1 MHQPPV
7 RFTYRLLSYLISTII
22 AGQPLLPAVG
32 AVITPQNGAGM
43 DKAANGVPVVNIAT
57 PNGAGISHNRFTD
70 YNVGKEGLILNN
82 ATGKLNPTQLGGLI
96 QNNPNL
102 KAGGEAK
109 GIINEVTGGNRS
121 LLQGYTEV
129 AGKAANVMVANP
141 YGITCDGCGFINT
154 PHATLT
160 TGKPV
165 MNADGSLQA
174 LEVTEG
180 SITINGAG
188 LDGTRSDAVS
198 IIARATEV
206 NAALH
211 AKDLTVTAGANR
223 ITADGRVSALK
234 GEGDV
239 PKVAVDTGAL
249 GGMYARRIHLTS
261 TESGVGVNLG
271 NLYAREGDII
281 LNSAGKLVLKNSLA
295 GGNTTVTG
303 TNVSLS
309 GDNKAGGNLSVTGT
323 TGLTL
328 NQSRLVTDK
337 NLVLS
342 SSGQIVQNGG
352 ELTAGQ
358 NAMLSAQHLNQTS
371 GTVNAAENVTLTT
384 TDDTTLKGRSVA
396 GKTLTVSSGS
406 LNNGGT
412 LVAGRDATVKTGTFS
427 NTGAVQ
433 GNGLKVTATDLTST
447 GSIKSGSTLDISVR
461 NATLSGD
468 AGAKDSARVTVSG
481 TLENRG
487 RLVSDDVLTLSA
499 TQINNSG
506 TLSGAKELV
515 VSADTLTTTEKSVTN
530 SDGNLMLNSASSTLA
545 GETSAGGTVSVK
557 GNSLKTTTT
566 AQTQGNSVSVDVQN
580 AQLDGTQAARDILT
594 LNASEKLTHSGKS
607 SAPSLSLSAPE
618 LTSSGVLVASALNTQ
633 SQTLTNSGLLQGEA
647 SLTVNTQRLDN
658 QQNGTLYSAADL
670 TLDIPDIRNSGLI
683 TGDNGLT
690 LNTASLSN
698 PGKIT
703 ADTLNVRATTLD
715 GDGLLQGAGALALA
729 GDTLSQGRN
738 GRWLTAGD
746 LSLRGKTLNTAGT
759 TQGQNLTV
767 QADNWANSGSVLA
780 TGNLTASATGQLTST
795 GDIMSQGD
803 TTLKAA
809 TTDNRGS
816 LLSAGTLSLN
826 GNSLDN
832 SGTVQGNHITIRQNS
847 VTNSG
852 TLTGIAAL
860 TLAARMDMASP
871 QPALMNNGGSLLTS
885 GDLTITAGSIT
896 SSGHWQGK
904 RVLITADSLANSGA
918 IQAADSLTA
927 RLTGELVSAAGSKVT
942 SNGEMALSA
951 LNLSNSGQWI
961 AKNLTLK
968 ANSLTSAGDIT
979 GVDALTLT
987 VNQTLHNQTNGK
999 LLSAGVLTLKADS
1012 ATNDGQLQGN
1022 ATTITAGQLTNGGH
1036 LQGETLTL
1044 TASGGVNNRS
1054 GGVLMSRNALNVS
1067 TATLSNQ
1074 GTIQGGGGVSLNAT
1088 DRLQNDGKI
1097 LSGSNFTLTAQVL
1110 ANTGSGLVQAATLLL
1125 DVVNTVN
1132 GGRVLAT
1139 GSADVKGTT
1148 LNNTGTLQ
1156 GAELLVNYHTFS
1168 NSGTLLGTSG
1178 LGVKGSS
1185 LLQNG
1190 TGRLYSAGN
1199 LLLDAQD
1206 FSGQGQVVATGDVTL
1221 KLIAALTN
1229 HGTLAAGKTLSVTSQ
1244 NAITNGG
1251 VMQGDAMVLG
1261 AGEAFTNNG
1270 TLTAGKGN
1278 SVFSAQRLFLNA
1290 PGSLQAGGDVSLNSR
1305 SDITISGFTG
1315 TAGSLTMNVAG
1326 TLLNSALIYAGNNLK
1341 LFTDRLHNQHGDI
1354 LAGNSLWVQKDA
1366 SGGAN
1371 TEIINTSG
1379 NIETHQ
1385 GDIVVRTGHLL
1396 NQREG
1401 FSATTTTRTNPSSIQ
1416 GMGNALVDIPLSLL
1430 PDGSYGYFTREVENQ
1445 HGTPCNGHGACNITM
1460 DTLYYYAPFADSA
1473 TQRFLSSQNI
1483 TTVTGAD
1490 NPAGRIASGRNL
1502 SAEAERLENRAS
1514 FILANGDIAL
1524 SGRELSN
1531 QSWQTG
1537 TENEYLVYRYDPKT
1551 FYGSYATGSLD
1562 KLPLL
1567 SPEFENN
1574 TIRFSLDGREKDYT
1588 PGKTYYSVIQAG
1600 GDVKTRFTSS
1610 INNGTTTAHA
1620 GSVSPVVSAPVL
1632 NTLSQ
1637 QTGGDSLTQTA
1648 LQQYEPVVVGSPQWH
1663 DELAGALKNIAGGS
1677 PLTGQT
1683 GISDD
1688 WPLPSGNNGYLV
1700 PSTDPDSPYLITV
1713 NPKLDGLGQVDSHLF
1728 AGLYELLGAKP
1739 GQAPRETAPSYTD
1752 EKQFLGSSYFLDRLG
1767 LKPEKD
1773 YRFLGDAVFDTRYV
1787 SNAVL
1792 SRTGSRYLNGLGSDT
1807 EQMRYLMDNAARQQK
1822 GLGLEFGV
1830 ALTAEQIAQL
1840 DGSILWWESA
1850 TINGQTVMVPKLY
1863 LSPEDITLHN
1873 GSVISGNN
1881 VQLAGGNITNSGGSI
1896 NAQNGLSLDST
1907 GYIDN
1912 LNAGLISAGGSLD
1925 LSAIGDI
1932 SNISSVISGKTVQL
1946 ESVSG
1951 NISNI
1956 TRRQQWNAGSD
1967 SRYGGVHLSGTDT
1980 GPVATIKGTDSLSLD
1995 AGKNIDITG
2004 ATVSSGGTLGMSAG
2018 NDINI
2023 AANLISG
2030 SKSQSGFWHTDD
2042 NSASSTTSQGSSI
2055 SAGGNLAMAAG
2066 HNLDVTAS
2074 SVSAGHSALLSAGN
2088 DLSLNAVRESK
2099 NSRNGRSE
2107 SHESHAA
2114 VSTVTAGD
2122 NLLLVA
2128 GRDVASQAAGVAAEN
2143 NVVIRGGRDVNLVA
2157 ESAGAGDSYTS
2168 KKKKEINETVRQ
2180 QGTEIASG
2188 GDTTVNAGRDI
2199 TAVASSVTATGNISV
2214 NAGRDVALTTATES
2228 DYHYL
2233 ETKKKSGGF
2242 LSKKTTHTI
2251 SEDSASREAG
2261 SLLSGNRVTVN
2272 AGDNLTVEGSD
2283 VVADQDVSL
2292 AAGNHV
2298 DVLAATSTDTS
2309 WRFKETKKSGLMG
2322 TGGIGFTIGSS
2333 KTTHDRREAG
2343 TTQSQSASTIGST
2356 AGNVSI
2362 TAGKQAHISGSDVI
2376 ANRDISI
2383 TGDSVVVD
2391 PGHDR
2396 RTVDEKFEQKKSGL
2410 TVALSGTVGSAINNA
2425 VTSAQETKE
2434 SSDSR
2439 LKALQATKTALSGV
2453 QAGQAA
2459 AMATA
2464 TGDPNATGVSLSLTT
2479 QKSKSQQ
2486 HSESDTV
2493 SGSTLNAGN
2502 NLSVVATGK
2511 NRGDNRGDIVI
2522 AGSQLKAGGNTSLD
2536 AANDILLSGAANT
2549 QKTTGRNSSS
2559 GGGVGVSIGAGGN
2572 GAGISV
2578 FAGVNAAKG
2587 SEKGNGTEWTET
2599 TTDSGKTVTIN
2610 SGRDTVLNGAQVNG
2624 NRIIAD
2630 VGHDLLISSQQD
2642 TSKYDSKQ
2650 TSVAAG
2656 GSFTFG
2662 SMTGSGY
2669 IAASRD
2675 KMKSRF
2681 DSVAEQTGMFAGD
2694 GGFDITVGRHTQ
2706 LDGAVIAST
2715 ATPDKNHLDTGTLG
2729 FSDLH
2734 NEADYKFSHSGIS
2747 LSGGGSFGD
2756 KFQGNMPGGMISA
2769 GGHSGHAEGTTQ
2781 AAVAE
2786 GTITIRDRDNQ
2797 KQNLANL
2804 SRDPAHA
2811 NDSISPIFDK
2821 EKEQRRLQT
2830 VGLISDIGSQV
2841 ADIARTQGELN
2852 ALKAAQDK
2860 YGPVPADATEEQRQA
2875 YLAKLR
2881 DTPEY
2886 KKEQEKY
2893 GTGSDMQRGIQAATA
2908 ALQGLVGGNMAGALA
2923 GASAPELAN
2932 IIGHHAGIDDNTAAK
2947 AIAHAILGGVT
2958 AALQGNSAAAGAI
2971 GAGTGEV
2978 IASAIAK
2985 SLYPGVDPSKLTE
2998 DQKQTVST
3006 LATLSAGMAGGIA
3019 SGDVAGAAAGAG
3031 AGKNVVENNALSL
3044 VARGCAVAAPC
3055 RTKVAEQLLEIGAKA
3070 GMAGLA
3076 GAAVKDMA
3084 DRMTSDELEHLITLQ
3099 MMGNDEI
3106 TTKYLSS
3113 LHDKYGSGAASNP
3126 NIGKDLT
3133 DAEKVELGGSGSG
3146 TGTPPPSEND
3156 PKQQNEK
3163 TVDKLNQKQES
3174 AIKKI
3179 DNTIKNAL
3187 KDHDIIGTLKDMD
3200 GKPVPKENGGYWDHM
3215 QEMQN
3220 TLRGLRNHADTL
3232 KNVNNPEAQAAYGRA
3247 TDAINK
3253 IESAL
3258 KGYGI

>member
-234 GEGDV
+234 GEGNV

-281 LNSAGKLVLKNSLA
+281 LSSSGKLVLKNSLA

-303 TNVSLS
+303 TDVSLS

-447 GSIKSGSTLDISVR
+447 GSIKSCSTLDISAR

-468 AGAKDSARVTVSG
+468 AGAKDRALVTVSG

-515 VSADTLTTTEKSVTN
+515 ASADTLTTTEKSVTH

-557 GNSLKTTTT
+557 GNSLKTTAT

-594 LNASEKLTHSGKS
+594 LNASEKLTLSGKS

-618 LTSSGVLVASALNTQ
+618 LTSSGVLVGSALNTQ
-633 SQTLTNSGLLQGEA
+633 SQTLTNSGLLQGKA

-683 TGDNGLT
+683 TGDNGLM
-690 LNTASLSN
+690 LNAVSLSN
-698 PGKIT
+698 PGKII

-729 GDTLSQGRN
+729 GDTLSQGSN
-738 GRWLTAGD
+738 GRWLTADD
-746 LSLRGKTLNTAGT
+746 LSLRGKILNTAGT

-803 TTLKAA
+803 TTLNAA

-816 LLSAGTLSLN
+816 LLSAGTLSLD

-832 SGTVQGNHITIRQNS
+832 RGTVQGNHVTIRQNS

-860 TLAARMDMASP
+860 TLAARMASP

-927 RLTGELVSAAGSKVT
+927 RLTGELVSTAGSKVT

-979 GVDALTLT
+979 GVDTLTLT
-987 VNQTLHNQTNGK
+987 VNQTLNNQANGK

-1012 ATNDGQLQGN
+1012 VTNDGQLQGN

-1044 TASGGVNNRS
+1044 AASGGVNNRS

-1088 DRLQNDGKI
+1088 DSLQNDGKI
-1097 LSGSNFTLTAQVL
+1097 LSGSNLTLTAQVL

-1148 LNNTGTLQ
+1148 LNNTGTFQ
-1156 GAELLVNYHTFS
+1156 GADLLVNYHTFS

-1199 LLLDAQD
+1199 LLLDVQD

-1354 LAGNSLWVQKDA
+1354 LAGNSLWVQKDS
-1366 SGGAN
+1366 SGTAN
-1371 TEIINTSG
+1371 SEIINRSG
-1379 NIETHQ
+1379 NIETTR
-1385 GDIVVRTGHLL
+1385 GDITMNTAHLL
-1396 NQREG
+1396 NSWDAI
-1401 FSATTTTRTNPSSIQ
+1401 SASHEVIPGSSHGVISPVPENNRWWGVVRHDGVEYLAVYWGKGATVPDEYRIRT
-1416 GMGNALVDIPLSLL
+1416 G
-1430 PDGSYGYFTREVENQ
+1430 
-1445 HGTPCNGHGACNITM
+1445 
-1460 DTLYYYAPFADSA
+1460 DTE
-1473 TQRFLSSQNI
+1473 
-1483 TTVTGAD
+1483 TVTVSASGHAARISGGAD
-1490 NPAGRIASGRNL
+1490 MHIRAGRLDN
-1502 SAEAERLENRAS
+1502 EAS
-1514 FILANGDIAL
+1514 FILAGGGMTLSGDTLNNQGWQEGTTGKETVWRLASGSLPKAWFTEPWYKVYRQVSPDATEASGTSPAGQYRAVISAAGDVSASFATDTGNTTVMPRAGGAGNTITVPSLNSLTPPTVSQGVSGEALLNESGTGITGPVWNDALPDTLKDIPGAL
-1524 SGRELSN
+1524 SLS
-1531 QSWQTG
+1531 G
-1537 TENEYLVYRYDPKT
+1537 
-1551 FYGSYATGSLD
+1551 A
-1562 KLPLL
+1562 
-1567 SPEFENN
+1567 
-1574 TIRFSLDGREKDYT
+1574 
-1588 PGKTYYSVIQAG
+1588 
-1600 GDVKTRFTSS
+1600 
-1610 INNGTTTAHA
+1610 
-1620 GSVSPVVSAPVL
+1620 SVSS
-1632 NTLSQ
+1632 
-1637 QTGGDSLTQTA
+1637 
-1648 LQQYEPVVVGSPQWH
+1648 Y
-1663 DELAGALKNIAGGS
+1663 
-1677 PLTGQT
+1677 
-1683 GISDD
+1683 
-1688 WPLPSGNNGYLV
+1688 PLPSGNNGYFV

-1713 NPKLDGLGQVDSHLF
+1713 NPKLDGLGKVDSSLF
-1728 AGLYELLGAKP
+1728 AGLYDLLRMQP
-1739 GQAPRETAPSYTD
+1739 GEAPRETDPAYTD
-1752 EKQFLGSSYFLDRLG
+1752 EKQFLGSSYILDRLG

-1773 YRFLGDAVFDTRYV
+1773 YRFLGDATFDTRYV
-1787 SNAVL
+1787 SNVIL
-1792 SRTGSRYLNGLGSDT
+1792 NQTGSRYINGTGSDLA
-1807 EQMRYLMDNAARQQK
+1807 QMKYLMDSAAAQQK
-1822 GLGLEFGV
+1822 ALGLTFGV
-1830 ALTAEQIAQL
+1830 SLTAGQVAQL
-1840 DGSILWWESA
+1840 TRSILWWESV

-1881 VQLAGGNITNSGGSI
+1881 MQLAGGNITNSGGSI
-1896 NAQNGLSLDST
+1896 NAQNDLLLDST
-1907 GYIDN
+1907 GSIDN
-1912 LNAGLISAGGSLD
+1912 LNAGLINAGGALN
-1925 LSAIGDI
+1925 LKAIGDI
-1932 SNISSVISGKTVQL
+1932 SNISSVISGKTVSL
-1946 ESVSG
+1946 ESATG
-1951 NISNI
+1951 NISNL
-1956 TRRQQWNAGSD
+1956 TRTEQWAMNNG
-1967 SRYGGVHLSGTDT
+1967 YNHFSGTDT
-1980 GPVATIKGTDSLSLD
+1980 GPLAAVRATDSLFMGA
-1995 AGKNIDITG
+1995 AGDISITG
-2004 ATVSSGGTLGMSAG
+2004 AA
-2018 NDINI
+2018 
-2023 AANLISG
+2023 
-2030 SKSQSGFWHTDD
+2030 
-2042 NSASSTTSQGSSI
+2042 
-2055 SAGGNLAMAAG
+2055 
-2066 HNLDVTAS
+2066 
-2074 SVSAGHSALLSAGN
+2074 VSAGDSVLLSAGN
-2088 DLSLNAVRESK
+2088 DLNMNAIQAGERRRYGGSGWYET
-2099 NSRNGRSE
+2099 
-2107 SHESHAA
+2107 HAVA
-2114 VSTVTAGD
+2114 PTVTAG
-2122 NLLLVA
+2122 NSLMLSA
-2128 GRDVASQAAGVAAEN
+2128 GRDVNSQAAGITAEN
-2143 NVVIRGGRDVNLVA
+2143 SMDIRAGRDVNMAA
-2157 ESAGAGDSYTS
+2157 ESTGAGDHDSTFS
-2168 KKKKEINETVRQ
+2168 MKTVHDSVRQ
-2180 QGTEIASG
+2180 QGTDMTSG
-2188 GDTTVNAGRDI
+2188 GDITVTAGRDI
-2199 TAVASSVTATGNISV
+2199 TSVATAVTAKGDIRV
-2214 NAGRDVALTTATES
+2214 NAGHDIVLGTATES
-2228 DYHYL
+2228 DYHYSESG
-2233 ETKKKSGGF
+2233 ETRNRL
-2242 LSKKTTHTI
+2242 LSHQTTRTI
-2251 SEDSASREAG
+2251 TEDSVTREKG

-2272 AGDNLTVEGSD
+2272 AGDNLTVQGSD
-2283 VVADQDVSL
+2283 VVADRDVSL

-2309 WRFKETKKSGLMG
+2309 WRFKETKKSGLTG
-2322 TGGIGFTIGSS
+2322 TGGIGFTTGSS

-2459 AMATA
+2459 TMASA

-2559 GGGVGVSIGAGGN
+2559 GGGVGVSIGAGK
-2572 GAGISV
+2572 GAGISA
-2578 FAGVNAAKG
+2578 FASVNAAKG
-2587 SEKGNGTEWTET
+2587 REKGNGTEWTET

-2642 TSKYDSKQ
+2642 TSKYGSKQ

-2694 GGFDITVGRHTQ
+2694 GGFDITVGKHTQ

-2734 NEADYKFSHSGIS
+2734 NEADYKVSHSGIS

-2781 AAVAE
+2781 AAVAD
-2786 GTITIRDRDNQ
+2786 GTITIRDRDIQ

-2852 ALKAAQDK
+2852 ALKAAK
-2860 YGPVPADATEEQRQA
+2860 EATSETLPANATEKQRQE

-2881 DTPEY
+2881 DTQAYRNEMA
-2886 KKEQEKY
+2886 KY
-2893 GTGSDMQRGIQAATA
+2893 GTGSEIQRGIQAATA
-2908 ALQGLVGGNMAGALA
+2908 ALQGLAGGNLAGALA
-2923 GASAPELAN
+2923 GASAPELAHLLKSTEKDPAVN
-2932 IIGHHAGIDDNTAAK
+2932 
-2947 AIAHAILGGVT
+2947 AIAHAILGGAV
-2958 AALQGNSAAAGAI
+2958 AAMQGNNAAAGAA
-2971 GAGTGEV
+2971 GAATGEL
-2978 IASAIAK
+2978 AARAIAGM
-2985 SLYPGVDPSKLTE
+2985 LYPGVKQSDLSE
-2998 DQKQTVST
+2998 EQKQTIST
-3006 LATLSAGMAGGIA
+3006 LATVS
-3019 SGDVAGAAAGAG
+3019 
-3031 AGKNVVENNALSL
+3031 
-3044 VARGCAVAAPC
+3044 
-3055 RTKVAEQLLEIGAKA
+3055 
-3070 GMAGLA
+3070 AGLA
-3076 GAAVKDMA
+3076 GGLTGNSTASAAVGAQSGKNAVENNSLSAGWNNILPSGTQDYGQAVASWNQYAQDNNLTPEQVQEGMNRIA
-3084 DRMTSDELEHLITLQ
+3084 IGEGPSWGTTYKVHPVVQAGGDVSFIRGYTLSGTIDDNHISVNQGDIYSIGAHGGASIGLSFGPYFPGLINS
-3099 MMGNDEI
+3099 NDNDYSI
-3106 TTKYLSS
+3106 NGGFGVGAVGLST
-3113 LHDKYGSGAASNP
+3113 
-3126 NIGKDLT
+3126 GKDGVSFT
-3133 DAEKVELGGSGSG
+3133 FGFGPSWGWSATEIKGVDVNG
-3146 TGTPPPSEND
+3146 TSTSEVYRYD
-3156 PKQQNEK
+3156 FK
-3163 TVDKLNQKQES
+3163 
-3174 AIKKI
+3174 
-3179 DNTIKNAL
+3179 
-3187 KDHDIIGTLKDMD
+3187 
-3200 GKPVPKENGGYWDHM
+3200 
-3215 QEMQN
+3215 
-3220 TLRGLRNHADTL
+3220 
-3232 KNVNNPEAQAAYGRA
+3232 
-3247 TDAINK
+3247 
-3253 IESAL
+3253 
-3258 KGYGI
+3258 

>member
-1 MHQPPV
+1 
-7 RFTYRLLSYLISTII
+7 
-22 AGQPLLPAVG
+22 
-32 AVITPQNGAGM
+32 
-43 DKAANGVPVVNIAT
+43 
-57 PNGAGISHNRFTD
+57 
-70 YNVGKEGLILNN
+70 
-82 ATGKLNPTQLGGLI
+82 
-96 QNNPNL
+96 
-102 KAGGEAK
+102 
-109 GIINEVTGGNRS
+109 
-121 LLQGYTEV
+121 
-129 AGKAANVMVANP
+129 
-141 YGITCDGCGFINT
+141 
-154 PHATLT
+154 
-160 TGKPV
+160 
-165 MNADGSLQA
+165 
-174 LEVTEG
+174 
-180 SITINGAG
+180 
-188 LDGTRSDAVS
+188 
-198 IIARATEV
+198 
-206 NAALH
+206 
-211 AKDLTVTAGANR
+211 
-223 ITADGRVSALK
+223 
-234 GEGDV
+234 
-239 PKVAVDTGAL
+239 
-249 GGMYARRIHLTS
+249 
-261 TESGVGVNLG
+261 
-271 NLYAREGDII
+271 
-281 LNSAGKLVLKNSLA
+281 
-295 GGNTTVTG
+295 
-303 TNVSLS
+303 
-309 GDNKAGGNLSVTGT
+309 
-323 TGLTL
+323 
-328 NQSRLVTDK
+328 
-337 NLVLS
+337 
-342 SSGQIVQNGG
+342 
-352 ELTAGQ
+352 
-358 NAMLSAQHLNQTS
+358 
-371 GTVNAAENVTLTT
+371 
-384 TDDTTLKGRSVA
+384 
-396 GKTLTVSSGS
+396 
-406 LNNGGT
+406 
-412 LVAGRDATVKTGTFS
+412 
-427 NTGAVQ
+427 
-433 GNGLKVTATDLTST
+433 
-447 GSIKSGSTLDISVR
+447 
-461 NATLSGD
+461 
-468 AGAKDSARVTVSG
+468 
-481 TLENRG
+481 
-487 RLVSDDVLTLSA
+487 
-499 TQINNSG
+499 
-506 TLSGAKELV
+506 
-515 VSADTLTTTEKSVTN
+515 
-530 SDGNLMLNSASSTLA
+530 
-545 GETSAGGTVSVK
+545 
-557 GNSLKTTTT
+557 
-566 AQTQGNSVSVDVQN
+566 
-580 AQLDGTQAARDILT
+580 
-594 LNASEKLTHSGKS
+594 
-607 SAPSLSLSAPE
+607 
-618 LTSSGVLVASALNTQ
+618 
-633 SQTLTNSGLLQGEA
+633 
-647 SLTVNTQRLDN
+647 
-658 QQNGTLYSAADL
+658 
-670 TLDIPDIRNSGLI
+670 
-683 TGDNGLT
+683 
-690 LNTASLSN
+690 
-698 PGKIT
+698 
-703 ADTLNVRATTLD
+703 
-715 GDGLLQGAGALALA
+715 
-729 GDTLSQGRN
+729 
-738 GRWLTAGD
+738 
-746 LSLRGKTLNTAGT
+746 
-759 TQGQNLTV
+759 
-767 QADNWANSGSVLA
+767 
-780 TGNLTASATGQLTST
+780 
-795 GDIMSQGD
+795 MSQGD

-1044 TASGGVNNRS
+1044 AASGGVNNRS

-1097 LSGSNFTLTAQVL
+1097 LSGSNLTLTAQVL

-1354 LAGNSLWVQKDA
+1354 LAGNSLWVQRDS
-1366 SGGAN
+1366 SGTAN
-1371 TEIINTSG
+1371 SEIINRSG
-1379 NIETHQ
+1379 NIETTR
-1385 GDIVVRTGHLL
+1385 GDITMNTAHLL
-1396 NQREG
+1396 NSWDAISASHEVIPGSSHGVISPVPENNRWWGVVRHDGVEYLAVYWGEG
-1401 FSATTTTRTNPSSIQ
+1401 ATVPDEYRIRT
-1416 GMGNALVDIPLSLL
+1416 G
-1430 PDGSYGYFTREVENQ
+1430 
-1445 HGTPCNGHGACNITM
+1445 
-1460 DTLYYYAPFADSA
+1460 DTE
-1473 TQRFLSSQNI
+1473 
-1483 TTVTGAD
+1483 TVTVSASGHAARISGGAD
-1490 NPAGRIASGRNL
+1490 MHIRAGRLDN
-1502 SAEAERLENRAS
+1502 EAS
-1514 FILANGDIAL
+1514 FILAGGGMTLSGDTLNNQGWQEGTTGKETVWRLASGSLPKAWFTEPWYRVYRQVSPDATEASGTSPAGQYRAVISAAGDVSASFTTDTGNTTVMPRAGGAGNTITVPSLNSLTPPTVSQGVSGEALRNESGTGITGPVWNDALPDTLKDIPGAL
-1524 SGRELSN
+1524 SLS
-1531 QSWQTG
+1531 G
-1537 TENEYLVYRYDPKT
+1537 
-1551 FYGSYATGSLD
+1551 A
-1562 KLPLL
+1562 
-1567 SPEFENN
+1567 
-1574 TIRFSLDGREKDYT
+1574 
-1588 PGKTYYSVIQAG
+1588 
-1600 GDVKTRFTSS
+1600 
-1610 INNGTTTAHA
+1610 
-1620 GSVSPVVSAPVL
+1620 SVS
-1632 NTLSQ
+1632 N
-1637 QTGGDSLTQTA
+1637 
-1648 LQQYEPVVVGSPQWH
+1648 Y
-1663 DELAGALKNIAGGS
+1663 
-1677 PLTGQT
+1677 
-1683 GISDD
+1683 
-1688 WPLPSGNNGYLV
+1688 PLPSGNNGYFV
-1700 PSTDPDSPYLITV
+1700 PSTAPDSPYLITV
-1713 NPKLDGLGQVDSHLF
+1713 NPKLDGLGKVDSSLF
-1728 AGLYELLGAKP
+1728 AGLYDLLRMQP
-1739 GQAPRETAPSYTD
+1739 GQAPRETDPAYTD
-1752 EKQFLGSSYFLDRLG
+1752 EKQFLGSSYILDRLG

-1773 YRFLGDAVFDTRYV
+1773 YRFLGDAAFDTRYV
-1787 SNAVL
+1787 SNVIL
-1792 SRTGSRYLNGLGSDT
+1792 NQTGSRYINGTGSDLT
-1807 EQMRYLMDNAARQQK
+1807 QMKYLMDSAAAQQK
-1822 GLGLEFGV
+1822 ALGLTFGV
-1830 ALTAEQIAQL
+1830 SLTAGQVAQL
-1840 DGSILWWESA
+1840 TRSILWWESV

-1881 VQLAGGNITNSGGSI
+1881 VQLAGGNITSSGSSI
-1896 NAQNGLSLDST
+1896 NAQNDLLLDST
-1907 GYIDN
+1907 GSIDN
-1912 LNAGLISAGGSLD
+1912 LNAGLINAGGALN
-1925 LSAIGDI
+1925 LKAIGDI
-1932 SNISSVISGKTVQL
+1932 GNISSVISGKTVSL
-1946 ESVSG
+1946 ESATG
-1951 NISNI
+1951 NISNL
-1956 TRRQQWNAGSD
+1956 TRTEQWAMNNG
-1967 SRYGGVHLSGTDT
+1967 YNHFSGTDT
-1980 GPVATIKGTDSLSLD
+1980 GPLAAVRATDSLFMGA
-1995 AGKNIDITG
+1995 AGDISITG
-2004 ATVSSGGTLGMSAG
+2004 AA
-2018 NDINI
+2018 
-2023 AANLISG
+2023 
-2030 SKSQSGFWHTDD
+2030 
-2042 NSASSTTSQGSSI
+2042 
-2055 SAGGNLAMAAG
+2055 
-2066 HNLDVTAS
+2066 
-2074 SVSAGHSALLSAGN
+2074 VSAGDSVLLSAGN
-2088 DLSLNAVRESK
+2088 DLNMNAIQAGERRRYGGSGWYET
-2099 NSRNGRSE
+2099 
-2107 SHESHAA
+2107 HAVA
-2114 VSTVTAGD
+2114 PTVTAG
-2122 NLLLVA
+2122 NSLMLSA
-2128 GRDVASQAAGVAAEN
+2128 GRDVNSLAAGITAEN
-2143 NVVIRGGRDVNLVA
+2143 SMAIRAGRDVNMAA
-2157 ESAGAGDSYTS
+2157 ESTGTGDHDSTFS
-2168 KKKKEINETVRQ
+2168 MKTVHDSVRQ
-2180 QGTEIASG
+2180 QGTDMTSG
-2188 GDTTVNAGRDI
+2188 GDITVTAGRDI
-2199 TAVASSVTATGNISV
+2199 TSVATAVTAKGDISV
-2214 NAGRDVALTTATES
+2214 NAGHDIVLGTATES
-2228 DYHYL
+2228 DYHYSESG
-2233 ETKKKSGGF
+2233 ETRNRL
-2242 LSKKTTHTI
+2242 LSHQTTRTI
-2251 SEDSASREAG
+2251 TEDSVTREKG

-2272 AGDNLTVEGSD
+2272 AGNNLTVQGSD
-2283 VVADQDVSL
+2283 VVADRDVSL

-2309 WRFKETKKSGLMG
+2309 WRFKETKKSGLTG
-2322 TGGIGFTIGSS
+2322 TGGIGFTTGSS

-2734 NEADYKFSHSGIS
+2734 NEADYKVSHSGIS

-2852 ALKAAQDK
+2852 ALKAAK
-2860 YGPVPADATEEQRQA
+2860 EATGETLPANATEKQRQE

-2881 DTPEY
+2881 DTQAYRNEMA
-2886 KKEQEKY
+2886 KY
-2893 GTGSDMQRGIQAATA
+2893 GTGGDIQRGIQAATA
-2908 ALQGLVGGNMAGALA
+2908 ALQGLAGGNLAGALA
-2923 GASAPELAN
+2923 GTSAPELAHLLKSTEKDPAVN
-2932 IIGHHAGIDDNTAAK
+2932 
-2947 AIAHAILGGVT
+2947 AIAHAILGGAV
-2958 AALQGNSAAAGAI
+2958 AAMQGNNVAAGAA
-2971 GAGTGEV
+2971 GAATGEL
-2978 IASAIAK
+2978 AARAIAGM
-2985 SLYPGVDPSKLTE
+2985 LYPGVKQSDLSE
-2998 DQKQTVST
+2998 EQKQTIST
-3006 LATLSAGMAGGIA
+3006 LATVS
-3019 SGDVAGAAAGAG
+3019 
-3031 AGKNVVENNALSL
+3031 
-3044 VARGCAVAAPC
+3044 
-3055 RTKVAEQLLEIGAKA
+3055 
-3070 GMAGLA
+3070 AGLA
-3076 GAAVKDMA
+3076 GGLTGNSTASAAVGAQSGKNAVD
-3084 DRMTSDELEHLITLQ
+3084 
-3099 MMGNDEI
+3099 NN
-3106 TTKYLSS
+3106 YLSS
-3113 LHDKYGSGAASNP
+3113 KQIDAWSAEMKSCQAKGGDCGGIIKKYEELSTAQQKQLISDCAASPATCQQKYGDVLTDSLAVKQAIDRALGEDIPIKMVYDLTATFAQQMQAEGVVATNKVSEALQEEYGLDEVQAGIVASAAASAFGGISKVKGNSQP
-3126 NIGKDLT
+3126 KIEQILKPEKNWETARNKALDLVGNLGADSKPVIGRLEVSAGNGKVIGRQSSDGKVGWRVDYDPEKGTHINIWDYSQGKGPGK
-3133 DAEKVELGGSGSG
+3133 AV
-3146 TGTPPPSEND
+3146 
-3156 PKQQNEK
+3156 KQVIPFEGNEK
-3163 TVDKLNQKQES
+3163 SFETILKQLN
-3174 AIKKI
+3174 
-3179 DNTIKNAL
+3179 
-3187 KDHDIIGTLKDMD
+3187 
-3200 GKPVPKENGGYWDHM
+3200 
-3215 QEMQN
+3215 
-3220 TLRGLRNHADTL
+3220 R
-3232 KNVNNPEAQAAYGRA
+3232 
-3247 TDAINK
+3247 
-3253 IESAL
+3253 
-3258 KGYGI
+3258 

>member
-160 TGKPV
+160 TGRPV

-223 ITADGRVSALK
+223 VTADGRVRALK

-281 LNSAGKLVLKNSLA
+281 LNS
-295 GGNTTVTG
+295 
-303 TNVSLS
+303 
-309 GDNKAGGNLSVTGT
+309 
-323 TGLTL
+323 
-328 NQSRLVTDK
+328 
-337 NLVLS
+337 
-342 SSGQIVQNGG
+342 
-352 ELTAGQ
+352 
-358 NAMLSAQHLNQTS
+358 
-371 GTVNAAENVTLTT
+371 
-384 TDDTTLKGRSVA
+384 A

-515 VSADTLTTTEKSVTN
+515 ASADTLTTTEKSVTN

-1097 LSGSNFTLTAQVL
+1097 LSGSNLTLTAQVL

-1221 KLIAALTN
+1221 KLIAVLTN
-1229 HGTLAAGKTLSVTSQ
+1229 YGTLAAGKTLSVTSQ

-1251 VMQGDAMVLG
+1251 VMLGDAMVLG

-1354 LAGNSLWVQKDA
+1354 LADNSLWVQKDS
-1366 SGGAN
+1366 SGTAN
-1371 TEIINTSG
+1371 SEIINRSG
-1379 NIETHQ
+1379 NIETTR
-1385 GDIVVRTGHLL
+1385 GDITMNTAHLL
-1396 NQREG
+1396 NSWDAI
-1401 FSATTTTRTNPSSIQ
+1401 SASHEVIPGSSHGVISPVPENNRWWGVVRHDGVEYLAVYWGKGATVPDEYRIRT
-1416 GMGNALVDIPLSLL
+1416 G
-1430 PDGSYGYFTREVENQ
+1430 
-1445 HGTPCNGHGACNITM
+1445 
-1460 DTLYYYAPFADSA
+1460 DTD
-1473 TQRFLSSQNI
+1473 
-1483 TTVTGAD
+1483 TVTVSASGYAARISGGAD
-1490 NPAGRIASGRNL
+1490 MHIRAGRLDN
-1502 SAEAERLENRAS
+1502 EAS
-1514 FILANGDIAL
+1514 FILAGGSMTLSGDTLNNQGWQEGTTGKETVWRLASGSLPKAWFTEPWYKVYRQVSPDVTEASGTSPAGQYRAVISAAGDVSASFATDTGNTTVMPRAGGAGNTITVPSLNSLTPPTVSQGVSGEALLNESGTGITGPVWNDALPDTLKDIPGAL
-1524 SGRELSN
+1524 SLS
-1531 QSWQTG
+1531 G
-1537 TENEYLVYRYDPKT
+1537 
-1551 FYGSYATGSLD
+1551 A
-1562 KLPLL
+1562 
-1567 SPEFENN
+1567 
-1574 TIRFSLDGREKDYT
+1574 
-1588 PGKTYYSVIQAG
+1588 
-1600 GDVKTRFTSS
+1600 
-1610 INNGTTTAHA
+1610 
-1620 GSVSPVVSAPVL
+1620 SVSS
-1632 NTLSQ
+1632 
-1637 QTGGDSLTQTA
+1637 
-1648 LQQYEPVVVGSPQWH
+1648 Y
-1663 DELAGALKNIAGGS
+1663 
-1677 PLTGQT
+1677 
-1683 GISDD
+1683 
-1688 WPLPSGNNGYLV
+1688 PLPSGNNGYFV
-1700 PSTDPDSPYLITV
+1700 PSTAPDSPYLITV
-1713 NPKLDGLGQVDSHLF
+1713 NPKLDGLGKVDSSLF
-1728 AGLYELLGAKP
+1728 AGLYDLLRMQP
-1739 GQAPRETAPSYTD
+1739 GQAPRETDPAYTD
-1752 EKQFLGSSYFLDRLG
+1752 EKQFLGSSYILDRLG

-1773 YRFLGDAVFDTRYV
+1773 YRFLGDAAFDTRYV
-1787 SNAVL
+1787 SNVIL
-1792 SRTGSRYLNGLGSDT
+1792 NQTGSRYINGTGSDLA
-1807 EQMRYLMDNAARQQK
+1807 QMKYLMDSAAAQQK
-1822 GLGLEFGV
+1822 ALGLTFGV
-1830 ALTAEQIAQL
+1830 SLTAGQVAQL
-1840 DGSILWWESA
+1840 TRSILWWESV

-1896 NAQNGLSLDST
+1896 NAQNDLLLDST
-1907 GYIDN
+1907 GSIDN

-1932 SNISSVISGKTVQL
+1932 GNISSVISGKTVSL
-1946 ESVSG
+1946 ESATG
-1951 NISNI
+1951 NISNL
-1956 TRRQQWNAGSD
+1956 TRTEQWAMNNG
-1967 SRYGGVHLSGTDT
+1967 YNHFSGTDT
-1980 GPVATIKGTDSLSLD
+1980 GPLAAVRATDSVFMGA
-1995 AGKNIDITG
+1995 AGDISITG
-2004 ATVSSGGTLGMSAG
+2004 AA
-2018 NDINI
+2018 
-2023 AANLISG
+2023 
-2030 SKSQSGFWHTDD
+2030 
-2042 NSASSTTSQGSSI
+2042 
-2055 SAGGNLAMAAG
+2055 
-2066 HNLDVTAS
+2066 
-2074 SVSAGHSALLSAGN
+2074 VSAGDSVLLSAGN
-2088 DLSLNAVRESK
+2088 DLNMNAIQAGERRRYGGSGWYET
-2099 NSRNGRSE
+2099 
-2107 SHESHAA
+2107 HAVA
-2114 VSTVTAGD
+2114 PTVTAG
-2122 NLLLVA
+2122 NSLMLSA
-2128 GRDVASQAAGVAAEN
+2128 GRDVNSQAAGITAEN
-2143 NVVIRGGRDVNLVA
+2143 SMDIRAGRDVNMAA
-2157 ESAGAGDSYTS
+2157 ESTGAGDHDSTFS
-2168 KKKKEINETVRQ
+2168 MKTVHDSVRQ
-2180 QGTEIASG
+2180 QGTDMTSG
-2188 GDTTVNAGRDI
+2188 GDITVTAGRDI
-2199 TAVASSVTATGNISV
+2199 TSVATAVTAKGDIRV
-2214 NAGRDVALTTATES
+2214 NAGHDIVLGTATES
-2228 DYHYL
+2228 DYHYSESG
-2233 ETKKKSGGF
+2233 ETRNRL
-2242 LSKKTTHTI
+2242 LSHQTTRTI
-2251 SEDSASREAG
+2251 TEDSVTREKG

-2283 VVADQDVSL
+2283 VVAERDVSL

-2309 WRFKETKKSGLMG
+2309 WRFKETKKSGLTG

-2333 KTTHDRREAG
+2333 KTSHDRREAG

-2459 AMATA
+2459 TMASA

-2559 GGGVGVSIGAGGN
+2559 GGGVGVSIGAGK
-2572 GAGISV
+2572 GAGISA
-2578 FAGVNAAKG
+2578 FASVNAAKG
-2587 SEKGNGTEWTET
+2587 REKGNGTEWTET

-2694 GGFDITVGRHTQ
+2694 GGFDITVGKHTQ

-2734 NEADYKFSHSGIS
+2734 NEADYKVSHSGIS

-2781 AAVAE
+2781 AAVAD

-2852 ALKAAQDK
+2852 ALKAAK
-2860 YGPVPADATEEQRQA
+2860 EATSETLPANATEKQRQE

-2881 DTPEY
+2881 DTQAYRNEMA
-2886 KKEQEKY
+2886 KY
-2893 GTGSDMQRGIQAATA
+2893 GTGSEIQRGIQAATA
-2908 ALQGLVGGNMAGALA
+2908 ALQGLAGGNLAGALA
-2923 GASAPELAN
+2923 GASAPELAHLLKSTEKDPAVN
-2932 IIGHHAGIDDNTAAK
+2932 
-2947 AIAHAILGGVT
+2947 AIAHAILGGAV
-2958 AALQGNSAAAGAI
+2958 AAMQGNNAAAGAA
-2971 GAGTGEV
+2971 GAATGEL
-2978 IASAIAK
+2978 AARAIAGM
-2985 SLYPGVDPSKLTE
+2985 LYPGVKQSDLSE
-2998 DQKQTVST
+2998 EQKQTIST
-3006 LATLSAGMAGGIA
+3006 LATVS
-3019 SGDVAGAAAGAG
+3019 
-3031 AGKNVVENNALSL
+3031 
-3044 VARGCAVAAPC
+3044 
-3055 RTKVAEQLLEIGAKA
+3055 
-3070 GMAGLA
+3070 AGLA
-3076 GAAVKDMA
+3076 GGLTGNSTASAAVGAQSGKNAVENNSLSAGWNNILPSGTQDYGQAVASWNQYAQDNNLTPEQVQEGMNRIA
-3084 DRMTSDELEHLITLQ
+3084 IGEGPSWGTTYKVHPVVQAGGDVSFIRGYTLSGTIDDNHISVNQGDIYSIGAHGGASIGLSFGPYFPGLINS
-3099 MMGNDEI
+3099 NDNDYSI
-3106 TTKYLSS
+3106 NGGFGVGAVGLST
-3113 LHDKYGSGAASNP
+3113 
-3126 NIGKDLT
+3126 GKDGVSFT
-3133 DAEKVELGGSGSG
+3133 FGFGPSWGWSATEIKGVDVNG
-3146 TGTPPPSEND
+3146 TSTSEVYRYD
-3156 PKQQNEK
+3156 FK
-3163 TVDKLNQKQES
+3163 
-3174 AIKKI
+3174 
-3179 DNTIKNAL
+3179 
-3187 KDHDIIGTLKDMD
+3187 
-3200 GKPVPKENGGYWDHM
+3200 
-3215 QEMQN
+3215 
-3220 TLRGLRNHADTL
+3220 
-3232 KNVNNPEAQAAYGRA
+3232 
-3247 TDAINK
+3247 
-3253 IESAL
+3253 
-3258 KGYGI
+3258 

>member
-32 AVITPQNGAGM
+32 AVITPQNGTGM

-160 TGKPV
+160 TGRPV

-223 ITADGRVSALK
+223 VTADGRVSALK

-271 NLYAREGDII
+271 SLYARDGDIT
-281 LNSAGKLVLKNSLA
+281 LDASGRLTVNNSLA
-295 GGNTTVTG
+295 TGAVTAKG
-303 TNVSLS
+303 QGVTLT
-309 GDNKAGGNLSVTGT
+309 GDHKAGGNLSVSSRSNIVLSNG
-323 TGLTL
+323 TL
-328 NQSRLVTDK
+328 NSDKDLSLTAGGRITQQNEKLTAGRDVTLAAK
-337 NLVLS
+337 NITQDTASQINAARDIVTVASDTLTTQ
-342 SSGQIVQNGG
+342 GQI
-352 ELTAGQ
+352 TAGQ
-358 NAMLSAQHLNQTS
+358 NLTASAT
-371 GTVNAAENVTLTT
+371 TLTQ
-384 TDDTTLKGRSVA
+384 DGILLAKGHA
-396 GKTLTVSSGS
+396 GLDAGT
-406 LNNGGT
+406 LNN
-412 LVAGRDATVKTGTFS
+412 S
-427 NTGAVQ
+427 GAVQ
-433 GNGLKVTATDLTST
+433 GASLTLGSTTLSNRGSLLSGGPLTVNTRDFNQSGRTGAKGKVDITASGKLTST
-447 GSIKSGSTLDISVR
+447 GS
-461 NATLSGD
+461 
-468 AGAKDSARVTVSG
+468 
-481 TLENRG
+481 
-487 RLVSDDVLTLSA
+487 LVSDDVLVLKA
-499 TQINNSG
+499 QDVTQNG
-506 TLSGAKELV
+506 VLSGGKGLT
-515 VSADTLTTTEKSVTN
+515 VSAQALSSGKKSVTH
-530 SDGNLMLNSASSTLA
+530 SDAAMTLNVTTVALD
-545 GETSAGGTVSVK
+545 GETSAGDTLRVQADKLS
-557 GNSLKTTTT
+557 T
-566 AQTQGNSVSVDVQN
+566 AAG
-580 AQLDGTQAARDILT
+580 AQLQSGKNLSINARDARLAGTQAAQQT
-594 LNASEKLTHSGKS
+594 MVVNASDKLTHSGKS

-698 PGKIT
+698 PGKII

-767 QADNWANSGSVLA
+767 QADRWANSGSVLA

-803 TTLKAA
+803 TTLNAA

-816 LLSAGTLSLN
+816 LLSAGTLSLD

-832 SGTVQGNHITIRQNS
+832 SGTVQGNHVTIRQNS

-860 TLAARMDMASP
+860 TLAARMASP

-927 RLTGELVSAAGSKVT
+927 RLTGELVSTAGSKVT

-951 LNLSNSGQWI
+951 LNLSNSGQWV

-987 VNQTLHNQTNGK
+987 VNQTLNNHASGK

-1012 ATNDGQLQGN
+1012 VTNDGQLQGN
-1022 ATTITAGQLTNGGH
+1022 TTTITAGQLTNDGH

-1044 TASGGVNNRS
+1044 AASGGVNNRS

-1074 GTIQGGGGVSLNAT
+1074 GAIQGGGGVSLNAT

-1097 LSGSNFTLTAQVL
+1097 LSGSNLTLTAQVL

-1125 DVVNTVN
+1125 DVANTVN

-1156 GAELLVNYHTFS
+1156 GADLLVNYHTFS

-1229 HGTLAAGKTLSVTSQ
+1229 YGTLAAGKTLSVTSQ
-1244 NAITNGG
+1244 NAVTNGG

-1261 AGEAFTNNG
+1261 AGGAFTNNG

-1354 LAGNSLWVQKDA
+1354 LAGNSLWVQRDS
-1366 SGGAN
+1366 SGTAN
-1371 TEIINTSG
+1371 SEIINRSG
-1379 NIETHQ
+1379 NIETTR
-1385 GDIVVRTGHLL
+1385 GDITMNTAHLL
-1396 NQREG
+1396 NSWDAISASHEVIPGSSHGVISPVPENNRWWGVVRHDGVEYLAVYWGEG
-1401 FSATTTTRTNPSSIQ
+1401 ATVPDEYRIRT
-1416 GMGNALVDIPLSLL
+1416 G
-1430 PDGSYGYFTREVENQ
+1430 
-1445 HGTPCNGHGACNITM
+1445 
-1460 DTLYYYAPFADSA
+1460 DTE
-1473 TQRFLSSQNI
+1473 
-1483 TTVTGAD
+1483 TVTVSASGHAARISGGAD
-1490 NPAGRIASGRNL
+1490 MHIRAGRLDN
-1502 SAEAERLENRAS
+1502 EAS
-1514 FILANGDIAL
+1514 FILAGGGMTLSGDTLNNQGWQEGTTGKETVWRLASGSLPKAWFTEPWYRVYRQVSPDATEASGTSPAGQYRAVISAAGDVSASFTTDTGNTTVMPRAGGAGNTITVPSLNSLTPPTVSQGVSGEALRNESGTGITGPVWNDALPDTLKDIPGAL
-1524 SGRELSN
+1524 SLS
-1531 QSWQTG
+1531 G
-1537 TENEYLVYRYDPKT
+1537 
-1551 FYGSYATGSLD
+1551 A
-1562 KLPLL
+1562 
-1567 SPEFENN
+1567 
-1574 TIRFSLDGREKDYT
+1574 
-1588 PGKTYYSVIQAG
+1588 
-1600 GDVKTRFTSS
+1600 
-1610 INNGTTTAHA
+1610 
-1620 GSVSPVVSAPVL
+1620 SVS
-1632 NTLSQ
+1632 N
-1637 QTGGDSLTQTA
+1637 
-1648 LQQYEPVVVGSPQWH
+1648 Y
-1663 DELAGALKNIAGGS
+1663 
-1677 PLTGQT
+1677 
-1683 GISDD
+1683 
-1688 WPLPSGNNGYLV
+1688 PLPSGNNGYFV

-1713 NPKLDGLGQVDSHLF
+1713 NPKLDGLGKVDSSLF
-1728 AGLYELLGAKP
+1728 AGLYDLLRMQP
-1739 GQAPRETAPSYTD
+1739 GQAPRETDPAYTD
-1752 EKQFLGSSYFLDRLG
+1752 EKQFLGSSYILDHLG

-1773 YRFLGDAVFDTRYV
+1773 YRFLGDAAFDTRYV
-1787 SNAVL
+1787 SNVIL
-1792 SRTGSRYLNGLGSDT
+1792 NQTGSRYINGTGSDLA
-1807 EQMRYLMDNAARQQK
+1807 QMKYLMDNAAAQQK
-1822 GLGLEFGV
+1822 ALGLSFGV
-1830 ALTAEQIAQL
+1830 SLTAGQVAQL
-1840 DGSILWWESA
+1840 TRSILWWESV

-1881 VQLAGGNITNSGGSI
+1881 VQLAGGNITSSGSSI
-1896 NAQNGLSLDST
+1896 NAQNDLLLDST
-1907 GYIDN
+1907 GSIDN
-1912 LNAGLISAGGSLD
+1912 LNAGLINAGGALN
-1925 LSAIGDI
+1925 LKAIGDI
-1932 SNISSVISGKTVQL
+1932 GNISSVISGKTVSL
-1946 ESVSG
+1946 ESATG
-1951 NISNI
+1951 NISNL
-1956 TRRQQWNAGSD
+1956 TRTEQWAMNNG
-1967 SRYGGVHLSGTDT
+1967 YNHFSGTDT
-1980 GPVATIKGTDSLSLD
+1980 GPLAAVRATDSLFMGA
-1995 AGKNIDITG
+1995 AGDISITG
-2004 ATVSSGGTLGMSAG
+2004 AA
-2018 NDINI
+2018 
-2023 AANLISG
+2023 
-2030 SKSQSGFWHTDD
+2030 
-2042 NSASSTTSQGSSI
+2042 
-2055 SAGGNLAMAAG
+2055 
-2066 HNLDVTAS
+2066 
-2074 SVSAGHSALLSAGN
+2074 VSAGDSVLLAAGN
-2088 DLSLNAVRESK
+2088 DLNMNAIQAGERRRYGGSGWYET
-2099 NSRNGRSE
+2099 
-2107 SHESHAA
+2107 HAVA
-2114 VSTVTAGD
+2114 PTVTAG
-2122 NLLLVA
+2122 NSLMLSA
-2128 GRDVASQAAGVAAEN
+2128 GRDVNSLAAGITAEN
-2143 NVVIRGGRDVNLVA
+2143 SMAIRAGRDVNMAA
-2157 ESAGAGDSYTS
+2157 ESTGTGDHDSTFS
-2168 KKKKEINETVRQ
+2168 MKTVHDSVRQ
-2180 QGTEIASG
+2180 QGTDMTSG
-2188 GDTTVNAGRDI
+2188 GDITVTAGRDI
-2199 TAVASSVTATGNISV
+2199 TSVATAVTAKGDISV
-2214 NAGRDVALTTATES
+2214 NAGHDIVLGTATES
-2228 DYHYL
+2228 DYHYSESG
-2233 ETKKKSGGF
+2233 ETRNRL
-2242 LSKKTTHTI
+2242 LSHQTTRTI
-2251 SEDSASREAG
+2251 TEDSVTREKG

-2272 AGDNLTVEGSD
+2272 AGNNLTVQGSD
-2283 VVADQDVSL
+2283 VVADRDVSL

-2309 WRFKETKKSGLMG
+2309 WRFKETKKSGLTG
-2322 TGGIGFTIGSS
+2322 TGGIGFTTGSS

-2362 TAGKQAHISGSDVI
+2362 TAGKQVHISGSDVI

-2536 AANDILLSGAANT
+2536 AANDVLLSGAANT

-2578 FAGVNAAKG
+2578 FASVNAAKG

-2650 TSVAAG
+2650 TSVAAS

-2734 NEADYKFSHSGIS
+2734 NEADYKVSHSGIS

-2804 SRDPAHA
+2804 SRDPVHA

-2852 ALKAAQDK
+2852 ALKAAK
-2860 YGPVPADATEEQRQA
+2860 EATGETLPANATEKQRQE

-2881 DTPEY
+2881 DTQAYRNEMA
-2886 KKEQEKY
+2886 KY
-2893 GTGSDMQRGIQAATA
+2893 GTGGDIQRGIQAATA
-2908 ALQGLVGGNMAGALA
+2908 ALQGLAGGNLAGALA
-2923 GASAPELAN
+2923 GTSAPELAHLLKSTEKDPAVN
-2932 IIGHHAGIDDNTAAK
+2932 
-2947 AIAHAILGGVT
+2947 AIAHAILGGAV
-2958 AALQGNSAAAGAI
+2958 AAMQGNNVAAGAA
-2971 GAGTGEV
+2971 GAATGEL
-2978 IASAIAK
+2978 AARAIAGM
-2985 SLYPGVDPSKLTE
+2985 LYPGVKQSDLSE
-2998 DQKQTVST
+2998 EQKQTIST
-3006 LATLSAGMAGGIA
+3006 LATVS
-3019 SGDVAGAAAGAG
+3019 
-3031 AGKNVVENNALSL
+3031 
-3044 VARGCAVAAPC
+3044 
-3055 RTKVAEQLLEIGAKA
+3055 
-3070 GMAGLA
+3070 AGLA
-3076 GAAVKDMA
+3076 GGLTGNSTASAAVGAQSGKNAVD
-3084 DRMTSDELEHLITLQ
+3084 
-3099 MMGNDEI
+3099 NN
-3106 TTKYLSS
+3106 YLSS
-3113 LHDKYGSGAASNP
+3113 KQIDAWSAEMKSCQAKGGDCGGIIKKYEELSTAQQKQLISDCAASPATCQQKYGDVLTDSLAVKQAIDRALGEDIPIKMVYDLTATFAQQMQAEGVVATNKVSEALQEEYGLDEVQAGIVASAAASAFGGISKVKGNSQP
-3126 NIGKDLT
+3126 KIEQILKPEKNWETARNKALDLVGNLGADSKPVIGRLEVSAGNGKVIGRQSSDGKVGWRVDYDPEKGTHINIWDYSQGKGPGK
-3133 DAEKVELGGSGSG
+3133 AV
-3146 TGTPPPSEND
+3146 
-3156 PKQQNEK
+3156 KQVIPFEGNEK
-3163 TVDKLNQKQES
+3163 SFETILKQLN
-3174 AIKKI
+3174 
-3179 DNTIKNAL
+3179 
-3187 KDHDIIGTLKDMD
+3187 
-3200 GKPVPKENGGYWDHM
+3200 
-3215 QEMQN
+3215 
-3220 TLRGLRNHADTL
+3220 R
-3232 KNVNNPEAQAAYGRA
+3232 
-3247 TDAINK
+3247 
-3253 IESAL
+3253 
-3258 KGYGI
+3258 